1 MKLSEE
7 AKKELRASAQS
18 TKLRDDLT
26 KVARNRI
33 NPFLVNGQ
41 VDMDRLLTFLDEC
54 NEFMGHKRKPF
65 RPMIDKDMR
74 L

>member
-7 AKKELRASAQS
+7 EKTELRASAQS
-18 TKLRDDLT
+18 AELRDDLMR
-26 KVARNRI
+26 VAQSRVNS
-33 NPFLVNGQ
+33 LVVNGQ

-54 NEFMGHKRKPF
+54 NTFFGHLRKPF
-65 RPMIDKDMR
+65 CPMIDQDMR